1 MEFLN
6 SRIGTGLARQLAK
19 NYKMNKL
26 GQQLLPNDSQAVWFS
41 KRILLEALGLDPDT
55 STIISGI
62 RFYFAAY
69 EDKNDIKCPL
79 DPDDNGK
86 LTLVL
91 VQTIEVDGEIEREGK
106 PGERQKQRDILGNPN
121 SAPGYPVPASKFFR
135 EFDDGQLCPPP
146 AGCDSDGLLKGI

>member
-19 NYKMNKL
+19 NYKMYKL
-26 GQQLLPNDSQAVWFS
+26 GKQLLPNDSQAVWFS
-41 KRILLEALGLDPDT
+41 KEVLLEALGFDRDM
-55 STIISGI
+55 STAISGI

-69 EDKNDIKCPL
+69 ENRNDVKCPL

-91 VQTIEVDGEIEREGK
+91 VQTVEVDGEREREGK
-106 PGERQKQRDILGNPN
+106 LGERQKQRDILGNPD
-121 SAPGYPVPASKFFR
+121 SEPSYPPLPPSKFFK
-135 EFDDGQLCPPP
+135 EFNDGQLCPPP
-146 AGCDSDGLLKGI
+146 NCDTNGLLNF